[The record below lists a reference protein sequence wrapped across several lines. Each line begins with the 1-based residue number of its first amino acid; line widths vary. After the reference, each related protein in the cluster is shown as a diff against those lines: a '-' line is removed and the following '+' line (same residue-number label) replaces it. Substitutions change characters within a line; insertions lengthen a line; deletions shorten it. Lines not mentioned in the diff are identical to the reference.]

1 MKKTLKIILIICWLI
16 VMLALIFRKPIIEL
30 YHTIDHELNHN
41 GWNIPEPVNP
51 VDTSSISE
59 YTALEK
65 DFMDICLEK
74 VC

>member
-1 MKKTLKIILIICWLI
+1 MKKSLKIFLIICWLI

-30 YHTIDHELNHN
+30 YHTIEHDLSPN
-41 GWNIPEPVNP
+41 WNIPEPVSP
-51 VDTSSISE
+51 VDTSSFSE
-59 YTALEK
+59 YTVLEK